1 MKRIFEPTQGS
12 LLVSE
17 PFLADSF
24 FKRSVVLLSEHDKK
38 GTLGFILNKPII
50 SLEINIFHNLLYRV
64 GLIPFPNNLVRH

>member
-1 MKRIFEPTQGS
+1 MKRVFEPTQGS

-38 GTLGFILNKPII
+38 GTLGFILNKPTDVTV
-50 SLEINIFHNLLYRV
+50 NQAVDN
-64 GLIPFPNNLVRH
+64 FPEF